1 MPNGEAIPTPIQRAG
16 EIARIA
22 IWVTGSLYI
31 TDNFVQKPDKLVDNL
46 YELTKIV
53 KDAFNILDLHRR
65 DCPEAEKALEKLAG
79 WGGVQVELY
88 RLLKGLRGEDLRKAL
103 NQFTA
108 LALATDELTVRVL
121 GCLRH

>member
-1 MPNGEAIPTPIQRAG
+1 MH
-16 EIARIA
+16 
-22 IWVTGSLYI
+22 I
-31 TDNFVQKPDKLVDNL
+31 TDNFVQKPGSLVDNL
-46 YELTKIV
+46 FELTKAV
-53 KDAFNILDLHRR
+53 KDAFNILIMHRR

-79 WGGVQVELY
+79 WGDAQDKLY
-88 RLLKGLRGEDLRKAL
+88 KYLKELRGEDLRKAL

>member
-1 MPNGEAIPTPIQRAG
+1 MLGEGIPTPIQRAG

-22 IWVTGSLYI
+22 IWVTGNTYI
-31 TDNFVQKPDKLVDNL
+31 TDNFVQKPGSLVGNL
-46 YELTKIV
+46 FELTKAV
-53 KDAFNILDLHRR
+53 KDAYNILDVHRR
-65 DCPEAEKALEKLAG
+65 DCPEAEKALERLAG

-88 RLLKGLRGEDLRKAL
+88 RYLKGLRGEDLRKAL
-103 NQFTA
+103 NQFAA

>member
-1 MPNGEAIPTPIQRAG
+1 MPGGEIPTPIQRAG

-22 IWVTGSLYI
+22 IWVVGNTHI
-31 TDNFVQKPDKLVDNL
+31 TDNFVQKPGSLVDNL
-46 YELTKIV
+46 FELTKSV
-53 KDAFNILDLHRR
+53 KDAFNILITHRSE
-65 DCPEAEKALEKLAG
+65 CPEAEAALEKLAG
-79 WGGVQVELY
+79 WGDAQDKLYKYLKEL
-88 RLLKGLRGEDLRKAL
+88 KGEDLRKAL